1 MLKILIAAI
10 VMGTWNGNWFP
21 SGRAKHRAAREVED
35 ARISEAAQMLSD
47 GLSKIDPEGTNDVIL
62 CLNEIRSPAVA
73 TNLISKIG
81 RKGLKLAAISR
92 YRWSDRFDQ
101 QQDVIATTLPVVDS
115 HWSVWKKKSSVKP
128 PRGYV
133 FTSVVIDGV
142 VTANVYAVHLKSNY
156 GQGKDE
162 KKIEDNR
169 RKRSIAIEQIVE
181 MEKPRRR
188 SFRRPVIVAGD
199 LNADKRRK
207 EFSQDTIFKTL
218 DESGFCDVYLNM
230 PEEERYTTEHRYFGK
245 SAIDYIFYRDF
256 SVCGEPEAL
265 AVKNVSDHRALF
277 ALLDVN
283 KNIVFEKEKK
293 EN

>member
-1 MLKILIAAI
+1 MYTDEGTFKITPYIDQYLKIRYGSADVKVRGKAGEETTVPCPAGFVFNDTETIIYGA
-10 VMGTWNGNWFP
+10 NG
-21 SGRAKHRAAREVED
+21 
-35 ARISEAAQMLSD
+35 ISEIGDLST
-47 GLSKIDPEGTNDVIL
+47 KYPGTVDV
-62 CLNEIRSPAVA
+62 S
-73 TNLISKIG
+73 
-81 RKGLKLAAISR
+81 KGLKLAAISR

-256 SVCGEPEAL
+256 SVCGVPEAL